1 MLSPV
6 PFVGAG
12 VKRYTGVYRKKKLL
26 KNKHEAGL
34 ETFTLSFECRGR

>member
-1 MLSPV
+1 V